1 MPELELRHLRAVCA
15 IAEEG
20 SLTKAATRLGL
31 TQPAMSAQLRTVERI
46 VGGQLFDR
54 TPGGSV
60 PTDLGKQVV
69 GTARLV
75 LDEVGQLVSLAKSR
89 STNDGTP
96 GPLVVGGV
104 PTLFFGHFV
113 EELRRTIPCSEV
125 RTEILPGGSALLEL
139 LVSGQIQ
146 LGIVDRFEGME
157 RRELRGLEVRR
168 LVSEPQFVA
177 LPDWDPLAAEDE
189 VDLSALADR
198 DWVSP
203 PDESVGNRLQIFS
216 VCADAGFTPRFA
228 HHVNEASTAR
238 SLVAN
243 GAISFALPQSR
254 SGDGIVIKP
263 LRGAPLMVD
272 LLLATRREGPAAGRA
287 HDVFACAA
295 KAYKAVL
302 PRNPAYEAWW
312 DKHPEAHP
320 ELDAALLMAEASAP
334 KN

>member
-46 VGGQLFDR
+46 VGGRLFDR
-54 TPGGSV
+54 TPNGSP
-60 PTDLGKQVV
+60 PTDLGRQVV

-75 LDEVGQLVSLAKSR
+75 LDEVEQLVALARGRSR
-89 STNDGTP
+89 GDEP
-96 GPLVVGGV
+96 GPLLVGGV
-104 PTLFFGHFV
+104 PTLFFGYFV
-113 EELRRTIPCSEV
+113 EELRRAIPCSGV
-125 RTEILPGGSALLEL
+125 RTEIMPGASDLLEL
-139 LVSGQIQ
+139 LVSGQVH
-146 LGIVDRFEGME
+146 LGVLDRFEGLE

-177 LPDWDPLAAEDE
+177 LPASDPLGAQEE
-189 VDLSALADR
+189 VDLAQLADR

-203 PDESVGNRLQIFS
+203 ADEIVGNRLQIFTA
-216 VCADAGFTPRFA
+216 CAEAGFTPRFT

-238 SLVAN
+238 GLVAN
-243 GAISFALPQSR
+243 GAVSFAMPQSR
-254 SGDGIVIKP
+254 GGDGIVIRP

-287 HDVFACAA
+287 DDVFAAA
-295 KAYKAVL
+295 ARAYRAVL
-302 PRNPAYEAWW
+302 PRNPGYAKWW
-312 DKHPEAHP
+312 REHPEAHR
-320 ELDAALLMAEASAP
+320 EIDAALLLG
-334 KN
+334 

>member
-20 SLTKAATRLGL
+20 SLTKAASRLGL

-46 VGGQLFDR
+46 VGGRLFDR

-60 PTDLGKQVV
+60 PTDLGRQVV

-75 LDEVGQLVSLAKSR
+75 LDEVEQLVSLAR
-89 STNDGTP
+89 ERTRDRAGAP
-96 GPLVVGGV
+96 GPLLVGGV

-113 EELRRTIPCSEV
+113 EELRRVIPCSEV
-125 RTEILPGGSALLEL
+125 RTEIMPGASDLLEL
-139 LVSGQIQ
+139 LVSGQVH
-146 LGIVDRFEGME
+146 LGVLDRFEGLD

-177 LPDWDPLAAEDE
+177 LPESDPLAGQDD
-189 VDLSALADR
+189 VDLAQLADR
-198 DWVSP
+198 DWVAP
-203 PDESVGNRLQIFS
+203 PDEFVGNRIQIFT
-216 VCADAGFTPRFA
+216 VCAEAGFTPRFS

-243 GAISFALPQSR
+243 GAVSFALPQSR
-254 SGDGIVIKP
+254 GGDGIVIRP
-263 LRGAPLMVD
+263 LRGSPLMVD

-287 HDVFACAA
+287 HDVFAAA
-295 KAYKAVL
+295 ARAYRKVL
-302 PRNPAYEAWW
+302 PRNPGYARWW
-312 DKHPEAHP
+312 EEHPEAHR
-320 ELDAALLMAEASAP
+320 EIDAALLLAGD
-334 KN
+334 

>member
-20 SLTKAATRLGL
+20 SLTKAASRLGL

-46 VGGQLFDR
+46 VGGRLFDR

-75 LDEVGQLVSLAKSR
+75 LDEVEQLVSLAR
-89 STNDGTP
+89 ERTRDGTP
-96 GPLVVGGV
+96 GPLLVGGV

-113 EELRRTIPCSEV
+113 QELRRVIPCSEV
-125 RTEILPGGSALLEL
+125 RTEIMPGASDLLEM
-139 LVSGQIQ
+139 LVSGQVQ
-146 LGIVDRFEGME
+146 LGVLDRFEGLE
-157 RRELRGLEVRR
+157 RRELRGLEMRR

-177 LPDWDPLAAEDE
+177 LPETDPLVAQDE
-189 VDLSALADR
+189 VDLAQLADR
-198 DWVSP
+198 DWVSR
-203 PDESVGNRLQIFS
+203 PDEIVGNRLQIFTA
-216 VCADAGFTPRFA
+216 CAEAGFTPRFS

-243 GAISFALPQSR
+243 GAVSFALPQSR
-254 SGDGIVIKP
+254 GGDGIVIRP

-272 LLLATRREGPAAGRA
+272 LMLATRREGPAAGRA
-287 HDVFACAA
+287 HDVFAAA
-295 KAYKAVL
+295 ARAYRAVL
-302 PRNPAYEAWW
+302 PRNPVYAKWW
-312 DKHPEAHP
+312 EEHPEAHQ
-320 ELDAALLMAEASAP
+320 EIDAALLAGG
-334 KN
+334 

>member
-46 VGGQLFDR
+46 VGGRLFDR

-75 LDEVGQLVSLAKSR
+75 LDEVEQLVSLAKER
-89 STNDGTP
+89 TRDRTP
-96 GPLVVGGV
+96 GPLIAGGV

-125 RTEILPGGSALLEL
+125 RTEIMPGGSDLLEL
-139 LVSGQIQ
+139 LVSGQVH
-146 LGIVDRFEGME
+146 LGVLDRFEGME
-157 RRELRGLEVRR
+157 RRELRGLEIRR
-168 LVSEPQFVA
+168 LISEPQFVA
-177 LPDWDPLAAEDE
+177 LPEWDPLAGQDE
-189 VDLSALADR
+189 VELGQLADR
-198 DWVSP
+198 DWVTP
-203 PDESVGNRLQIFS
+203 PDELVGNRLQMFNA
-216 VCADAGFTPRFA
+216 CAEAGFTPRLT

-238 SLVAN
+238 GLVAN
-243 GAISFALPQSR
+243 GAVSFALPMSR
-254 SGDGIVIKP
+254 SGDGIVIRP
-263 LRGAPLMVD
+263 LKGAPLMVD
-272 LLLATRREGPAAGRA
+272 LMLATRREGPAAGRA

-295 KAYKAVL
+295 RAYKAVL
-302 PRNPAYEAWW
+302 PRNPVYAKWW
-312 DKHPEAHP
+312 AENPGAHA
-320 ELDAALLMAEASAP
+320 EIDAALLVAG
-334 KN
+334 N

>member
-15 IAEEG
+15 IADEG

-89 STNDGTP
+89 SAASDGTP
-96 GPLVVGGV
+96 GPLIVGGV

-113 EELRRTIPCSEV
+113 EELRKVIPCSEI
-125 RTEILPGGSALLEL
+125 RTEILPGASDLLEQ
-139 LVSGQIQ
+139 LVSGQVQ
-146 LGIVDRFEGME
+146 LAVLDRFEGME
-157 RRELRGLEVRR
+157 RREFRGLEVRR

-177 LPDWDPLAAEDE
+177 LPDWDPLGQDDE
-189 VDLSALADR
+189 VDLASLADR

-203 PDESVGNRLQIFS
+203 ADEFVGNRIQIFA
-216 VCADAGFTPRFA
+216 VCAEAGFVPKFT

-243 GAISFALPQSR
+243 GAVSFALPQSR
-254 SGDGIVIKP
+254 GGDGIVIKP
-263 LRGAPLMVD
+263 LKGSPLMVD
-272 LLLATRREGPAAGRA
+272 LLLATRREGPASGRA
-287 HDVFACAA
+287 HDVFQAAA
-295 KAYKAVL
+295 KAYRAVL
-302 PRNPAYEAWW
+302 PRNPAYAEWW
-312 DKHPEAHP
+312 EHHPEAHA
-320 ELDAALLMAEASAP
+320 EIDAALLLADG
-334 KN
+334 